1 MKNSFK
7 IRHTKVLYIFF
18 IFLSLNIFF
27 FSTVKTKAKSFE
39 INDIDI
45 TRPFEINF
53 NKNDV
58 IDEGFRKAYNQL
70 LSLILNSSD
79 QKKINQIKL
88 NEIKGMIETFTIKEE
103 KFIDELYY
111 VNLGVSFNKKKVFNY
126 LEDKNIFPSIPEKKD
141 FLFIPI
147 IIDEDKKDL
156 LIFYNNKFYEIWNKE
171 KGKSELIKYIL
182 PTEDLEDL
190 NLLKSKYEFIE
201 QYNFKEITNKYDL
214 EDSIIALIFKNQV
227 GFRVLTRINIDGDV
241 KLKNQ
246 TFSKVDLNNEDELI
260 TTINTLKTI
269 YEDYWKNY
277 NQINTSLK
285 LTINVKVN
293 NNNNFKISNFEKI
306 LDEIDLIYD
315 FFISKFDKQ
324 YTYYQIIF
332 NGICISLTPN
342 LIASAT
348 TAVLNF
354 ITSDSFSIAS
364 MSSSGFLSKTSPAS
378 PSSESN
384 VFVFSLFSFLI
395 VAVVTSPLSLK
406 SFSINPEI

>member
-1 MKNSFK
+1 M
-7 IRHTKVLYIFF
+7 
-18 IFLSLNIFF
+18 
-27 FSTVKTKAKSFE
+27 
-39 INDIDI
+39 
-45 TRPFEINF
+45 
-53 NKNDV
+53 
-58 IDEGFRKAYNQL
+58 
-70 LSLILNSSD
+70 
-79 QKKINQIKL
+79 
-88 NEIKGMIETFTIKEE
+88 
-103 KFIDELYY
+103 
-111 VNLGVSFNKKKVFNY
+111 
-126 LEDKNIFPSIPEKKD
+126 
-141 FLFIPI
+141 
-147 IIDEDKKDL
+147 
-156 LIFYNNKFYEIWNKE
+156 
-171 KGKSELIKYIL
+171 

-332 NGICISLTPN
+332 NGTPSIFLKKMSDKN
-342 LIASAT
+342 Q
-348 TAVLNF
+348 NF
-354 ITSDSFSIAS
+354 NTQNKNWI
-364 MSSSGFLSKTSPAS
+364 LQ
-378 PSSESN
+378 
-384 VFVFSLFSFLI
+384 
-395 VAVVTSPLSLK
+395 
-406 SFSINPEI
+406 